1 MDAIRWTRLLH
12 RLSGTSD
19 PITWAEVVAGY
30 DFSLLRAEAVQDWVR
45 EQRFPGEA
53 CARLVSLPQGE
64 WLDFEA
70 RMWEACAESMG
81 RVPRPGEL
89 VWSRAQD
96 RWRRA
101 LLREALEA
109 DLTEPALAKAIE
121 AIYECVGCPEDMLGL
136 WGRKS
141 PWQGH
146 PDRVN
151 FDALRAFLGFP
162 KSEAKTAA

>member
-12 RLSGTSD
+12 RLSGTSE
-19 PITWAEVVAGY
+19 PITWTDVVAGF

-45 EQRFPGEA
+45 AEGYRGEA
-53 CARLVSLPQGE
+53 CLRLLAMQTEDMV
-64 WLDFEA
+64 DFEE
-70 RMWEACAESMG
+70 RMWEACAECLG

-89 VWSRAQD
+89 AWARAQD

-109 DLTEPALAKAIE
+109 DLTEPVLAQAIE
-121 AIYECVGCPEDMLGL
+121 AIYECVGCPDDMLGL

-141 PWQGH
+141 PWQGRS
-146 PDRVN
+146 DRVN
-151 FDALRAFLGFP
+151 FEALCAFLGFQRSP
-162 KSEAKTAA
+162 ATAAA